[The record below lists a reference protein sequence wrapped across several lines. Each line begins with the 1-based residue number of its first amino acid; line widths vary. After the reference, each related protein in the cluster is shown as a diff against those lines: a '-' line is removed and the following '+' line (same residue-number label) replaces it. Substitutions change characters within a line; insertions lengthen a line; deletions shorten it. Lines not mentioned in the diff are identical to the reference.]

1 MRFELLIADFG
12 RLYTVSTPGS
22 GVYFGI
28 LRELSVADW
37 VKSVVCTTVRIA
49 FLLRIGLLSI
59 KDSG

>member
-1 MRFELLIADFG
+1 MLPITNPG
-12 RLYTVSTPGS
+12 RLYTVSTPGC

-37 VKSVVCTTVRIA
+37 MESVICATVRIG
-49 FLLRIGLLSI
+49 LLFRIGLLST